1 MKKQKT
7 RLRLKRNVKVTLLSI
22 LVTSIMAGGIVGIKS
37 LQTPPTTVV
46 DAAKAEITEIKIEE
60 IETTEPTTVAAP
72 VVAPVEAEGTKKVEE
87 KTAVEN
93 NSMQYRMTFYATD
106 DGYGTGSVTASGKST
121 KDFQINENGW
131 YTYQGKLVVATASTR
146 LGKTNQKT
154 YKLYDEL
161 EITIKGKK
169 YDAIVLDACGACM
182 KGKKIDLFVSSTK
195 YGYDGQVTV
204 VKK

>member
-1 MKKQKT
+1 MKKRKT
-7 RLRLKRNVKVTLLSI
+7 RLRLKRNVKIALLSI
-22 LVTSIMAGGIVGIKS
+22 LVTSIMAGGIVSIKS

-46 DAAKAEITEIKIEE
+46 DATNTEITEVKIEE
-60 IETTEPTTVAAP
+60 IQTTEPTTVAAP
-72 VVAPVEAEGTKKVEE
+72 VVAPIEETKKVEQ
-87 KTAVEN
+87 KQTVENN
-93 NSMQYRMTFYATD
+93 NSMQYRMTYYATD